1 MVGLALAEGHV
12 TSHEIPEQYT
22 RRIGGSVIAKF
33 LPQGLPLSVSGIP
46 PKRCQIEGV
55 HNVNW
60 RFSAASSESIQVADT
75 PIGSLNRNRGT
86 IRFLAHAPIGAGP
99 LSGAPW

>member
-12 TSHEIPEQYT
+12 TSHEIPKQYT

-46 PKRCQIEGV
+46 PRRCQIEGV

-99 LSGAPW
+99 LSGTPW